1 MKYNGV
7 PMDVDIMLKRQK
19 EAEEKLIT
27 LRAEIGEMTGGVDI
41 ESGDIGVITT
51 KVYKYKEKYYI
62 ELWENGCNIH
72 FSEMID

>member
-1 MKYNGV
+1 MTNTTQWEVSKYGKIV
-7 PMDVDIMLKRQK
+7 ERS
-19 EAEEKLIT
+19 
-27 LRAEIGEMTGGVDI
+27 DI

-51 KVYKYKEKYYI
+51 KVYRYKEKYYI